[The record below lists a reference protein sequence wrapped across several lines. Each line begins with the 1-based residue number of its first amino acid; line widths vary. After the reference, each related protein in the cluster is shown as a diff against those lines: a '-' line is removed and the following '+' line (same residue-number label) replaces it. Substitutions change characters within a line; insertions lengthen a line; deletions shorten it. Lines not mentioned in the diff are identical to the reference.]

1 MKAGELL
8 KKLLQKISMSWDF
21 YKEAGQ
27 ATAVETLETEMGEM
41 ENIFGLLVL
50 GSFIGFPSPPMQI
63 TLDLLPEME
72 KHFML
77 MLNKVDTAQSPISDL
92 LSTFDVM

>member
-1 MKAGELL
+1 MKNNLKKIITARLKQGWKSYQQTAGE
-8 KKLLQKISMSWDF
+8 
-21 YKEAGQ
+21 
-27 ATAVETLETEMGEM
+27 TAVETLETELGEM

-50 GSFIGFPSPPMQI
+50 GSFVGFPSPPMQI

-72 KHFML
+72 QHFTL
-77 MLNKVDTAQSPISDL
+77 MLNKVDKAQNPISDL